1 MPDPQSDTFLPTD
14 AEFSSLYDAR
24 QSFVVC
30 LSDDDEIQQLR
41 QAVSRIRADSPAIL
55 SRPYADDSLMSPT

>member
-41 QAVSRIRADSPAIL
+41 HSVSHTRADSPSIL
-55 SRPYADDSLMSPT
+55 SRPYVGSSMG